1 MGVIQVSVKLL
12 KSSGVVYGGKTV
24 RVRFEDSTI
33 LTLLLLLKVSPPLF
47 VIEVG
52 KEIFA
57 VIGNVCV
64 LGSAVALAFRSRC
77 SPFDFFR

>member
-1 MGVIQVSVKLL
+1 
-12 KSSGVVYGGKTV
+12 
-24 RVRFEDSTI
+24 VRFEDSTI

-57 VIGNVCV
+57 VIGNVHV
-64 LGSAVALAFRSRC
+64 LGSAVALAFRSNE
-77 SPFDFFR
+77 

>member
-1 MGVIQVSVKLL
+1 LV

-57 VIGNVCV
+57 VIGNVYV
-64 LGSAVALAFRSRC
+64 LGSAVALAFRSNE
-77 SPFDFFR
+77 

>member
-1 MGVIQVSVKLL
+1 
-12 KSSGVVYGGKTV
+12 
-24 RVRFEDSTI
+24 VRFEDSTI
-33 LTLLLLLKVSPPLF
+33 LTLLLLLLKVSPPLF

-64 LGSAVALAFRSRC
+64 LGSAVALAFRSNE
-77 SPFDFFR
+77 